1 MVILQLYNKFD
12 EIFDRDRI
20 VISLLL
26 YAYIARPLIRIN
38 LETYLLVTLL
48 DTISRDRKTSAN
60 ENLMNSH

>member
-26 YAYIARPLIRIN
+26 YAYNCETFNSNKPGNISTSDIVGYDLPRPEN
-38 LETYLLVTLL
+38 
-48 DTISRDRKTSAN
+48 SAN
-60 ENLMNSH
+60 ENLVNSH